1 MSCYL
6 YPNLPSKVAY
16 KRAIEEGREV
26 LAKRN
31 TPWGQI
37 LVEDDTVTFEG
48 PHFPQPHRYY
58 GRAVVKN
65 GKVVKVT

>member
-16 KRAIEEGREV
+16 KRAIEAGNEII
-26 LAKRN
+26 AKRN

-37 LVEDDTVTFEG
+37 LVE
-48 PHFPQPHRYY
+48 R
-58 GRAVVKN
+58 
-65 GKVVKVT
+65 